1 MIPGFFAAAYGYFSR
16 RRLLLLGGTVAL
28 LLLTLAGFG
37 RIRMEENIEAMLPDR
52 GSQVAGDF
60 RLLQQAPFARKLVI
74 TLRSETEGNAEALIA
89 AVDELAAALDPKLF
103 PLVVTGPGNQLQT
116 GLIPLL
122 LEALPSLLSEAE
134 LGALA
139 NDLQGEG
146 VALRLQESY
155 RHLLAPEGWAMKG
168 LIRRDPLSLHTL
180 ALEKLRFLNMIP
192 QARLVAEHFVTA
204 DGKNALLVAE
214 TTIPITDSA
223 GARALRDGFEAAAAK
238 TVPPGITAGM
248 LSGHL
253 YTLAN
258 AEAIQGDLWRIIGCS
273 TLAMA
278 ALFFCFLRSFRAVF
292 VFLVPV
298 AVLCFAT
305 VAVALFYPSV
315 SAVTIGFGGVLLG
328 ICVDFGLHVYFA
340 LRQGGDKPGVVL
352 GEVARPVLFGGLTT
366 IAAFS
371 VLLFSD
377 LPGQRQLAV
386 FSIAGLSAALLLS
399 LLVLPHLISTGPMG
413 SNAVQPLRRAG
424 PGGSDRRRYLIIGG
438 WGLLMAL
445 CLWQALQLQF
455 NGDLRRMSL
464 TPPELQAAEQD
475 LRRTWGDFRGQAM
488 LWAEGEDLQQALQ
501 INGRLFD
508 RLSQQEGGFQ
518 PVSIAPLLPAQ
529 EVQQANRTRW
539 RAFWQGEEGRGVLKR
554 LEMEARALGFSDG
567 AFEPFTQ
574 ALASEAQ
581 NLTLEDFEKAGL
593 KTLVDSLVS
602 RDEGRVRVLTLV
614 PDSPELAGWI
624 KSESDL
630 PVRLVSQGHFRQQ
643 ISEAIGRDFIRFIL
657 SASVVVL
664 VLLSLLF
671 RHPGKVLAA
680 ATPVVT
686 GLLVMF
692 GITGALGWEF
702 NLFNIVASVLVI
714 GLGVD
719 YGIFMV
725 CKVTEGLDRATG
737 QAVLV
742 SGLTTLAGFGALVLA
757 RHPALHSIGVTVLL
771 GIGAAIP
778 AALLV
783 VPAFFP
789 GNRR

>member
-1 MIPGFFAAAYGYFSR
+1 MNLPGFFEAAFGYFSR
-16 RRLLLLGGTVAL
+16 RRLLLLGGTATL
-28 LLLTLAGFG
+28 LLLSIASFG
-37 RIRMEENIEAMLPDR
+37 RIHLEENIEAMLPDR
-52 GSQVAGDF
+52 GSRVAADF

-74 TLRSETEGNAEALIA
+74 TLRAETEGNAEVLVA
-89 AVDELAAALDPKLF
+89 AADELAAALDPGLF
-103 PLVVTGPGNQLQT
+103 LQVVTGPDSRLQA
-116 GLIPLL
+116 GLVPLI
-122 LEALPSLLSEAE
+122 LEALPSLLNEADME
-134 LGALA
+134 TLA
-139 NDLQGEG
+139 RDLQGEG

-155 RHLLAPEGWAMKG
+155 RHLLAPEGWGMKG
-168 LIRRDPLSLHTL
+168 LIRRDPLSLYTRGL
-180 ALEKLRFLNMIP
+180 AKLRFLNMIP
-192 QARLVAEHFVTA
+192 EARLVADHFVTA

-214 TTIPITDSA
+214 TAISITDSA
-223 GARALRDGFEAAAAK
+223 GARALKQGFEAAVAK
-238 TVPPGITAGM
+238 TVPPGIKAGL

-273 TLAMA
+273 TLALA
-278 ALFFCFLRSFRAVF
+278 ALFLCFLRSFRAVF

-298 AVLCFAT
+298 AVLCFAST
-305 VAVALFYPSV
+305 AVGLFYSSV

-328 ICVDFGLHVYFA
+328 ISVDFGLHVYFA
-340 LRQGGDKPGVVL
+340 LRRGGARPGVIL

-366 IAAFS
+366 MAAFA

-399 LLVLPHLISTGPMG
+399 LLVLPHLIPPGPQAVTSLPSRRKRG
-413 SNAVQPLRRAG
+413 VSNRRC
-424 PGGSDRRRYLIIGG
+424 SLILGG
-438 WGLLMAL
+438 WAL
-445 CLWQALQLQF
+445 VMVLSLWQALGLQF

-464 TPPELQAAEQD
+464 TPPELLTAEHD
-475 LRRTWGDFRGQAM
+475 LRSTWGDFRGQAM

-501 INGRLFD
+501 VNDRLFAL
-508 RLSQQEGGFQ
+508 LSQRGTGLQ
-518 PVSIAPLLPAQ
+518 PVSLAPLLPAE
-529 EVQQANRTRW
+529 EVQQANRRRW
-539 RAFWQGEEGRGVLKR
+539 QAFWQGEEGRTALDR
-554 LEMEARALGFSDG
+554 LGREARTLGFSDA
-567 AFEPFTQ
+567 AFEPFFQ
-574 ALASEAQ
+574 ALAADPRA
-581 NLTLEDFEKAGL
+581 LTLDDFEKAGL
-593 KTLVDSLVS
+593 GTMVESLVS
-602 RDEGRVRVLTLV
+602 REDGKVRVLTLV
-614 PDSPELAGWI
+614 PDSPEIADLL
-624 KSESDL
+624 KTEPEL
-630 PVRLVSQGHFRQQ
+630 PVRLVSQGQFRQQ
-643 ISEAIGRDFIRFIL
+643 ISEAIGRDFFRFIL

-664 VLLSLLF
+664 VLLGILF
-671 RHPGKVLAA
+671 RHPGKILAA

-789 GNRR
+789 GTRR